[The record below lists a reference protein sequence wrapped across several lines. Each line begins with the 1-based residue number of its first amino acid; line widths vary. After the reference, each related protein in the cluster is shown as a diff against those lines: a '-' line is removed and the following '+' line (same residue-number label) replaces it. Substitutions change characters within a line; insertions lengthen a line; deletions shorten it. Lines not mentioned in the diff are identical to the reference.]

1 MAKVKN
7 ASSNS
12 RVSKSKKKGSYAKS
26 YNKHTPRPK
35 PYVSQG
41 RV

>member
-7 ASSNS
+7 GTIPSK
-12 RVSKSKKKGSYAKS
+12 VSKSKKRGSYAKS

-35 PYVSQG
+35 PSRGQNT
-41 RV
+41 